1 MPVAYALAGN
11 DYLEAMLNPV
21 DGGSP
26 HTPAGRT
33 ADQDQRINLPRVKGR
48 CQRGAKKRT
57 RIILDHDQVFRAGS
71 KLRDEPRHRL
81 AFEKLAQG
89 RNLLYDPAAS
99 ASGPG
104 AQHFRVDTWN
114 RPRPRRTTGRAT

>member
-57 RIILDHDQVFRAGS
+57 RIILDHYQVFRAGS
-71 KLRDEPRHRL
+71 RLRYDPLHWL
-81 AFEKLAQG
+81 AFDQLPPR
-89 RNLLYDPAAS
+89 RNLLYDKAPNT
-99 ASGPG
+99 SGLVVKPYYL
-104 AQHFRVDTWN
+104 
-114 RPRPRRTTGRAT
+114 